1 MKSKVVHIVL
11 NTFVQDSRVMR
22 ECKSLAE
29 NGYDVT
35 VIAYWMEDLK
45 EDEFQ
50 DGYTIKRLR
59 LKTKSWTNNS
69 IVQVFKY
76 LEFLFK
82 SLLTINKIKPK
93 VCHGHDPSGLFV
105 AYFAK
110 VILNCHIIYDSHEL
124 WGHTSHMNNYN
135 KILYKIGGY
144 FEKLIINKT
153 DFVITVNN
161 SIGDLLKKHTGKESI
176 KIIRNI
182 PENNS
187 AKINLNR
194 NHLKLPN
201 SKFILIYIGS
211 LAKGRGVDQLIKCM
225 NHVRQDIGLAIVGG
239 EPKYHDE
246 YNRLIEGYSL
256 MGRVGILPA
265 VSPNEVISIC
275 SVADVGIHPIENTC
289 LNHFYCLP
297 NKLFQYIQAGIPVLC
312 SDFPEMRK
320 IVNGYKVGEVFDVE
334 DINNISNTINIFFED
349 MEKLMEYKNN
359 CIKASATLN
368 WNIEKI
374 KLLDIYSQLLSTSN

>member
-1 MKSKVVHIVL
+1 MKSKVVHTVL

-29 NGYDVT
+29 KGYDVT
-35 VIAYWMEDLK
+35 VIAYWTEDLK

-110 VILNCHIIYDSHEL
+110 VIWNCHIIYDSHEL
-124 WGHTSHMNNYN
+124 WGHTSHMENYN
-135 KILYKIGGY
+135 KILYKIGGIL
-144 FEKLIINKT
+144 EKLIINKI
-153 DFVITVNN
+153 DFVITVNH
-161 SIGDLLKKHTGKESI
+161 SIGDLLKKNTGKENVE
-176 KIIRNI
+176 IIRNI
-182 PENNS
+182 SENNS
-187 AKINLNR
+187 TKNNLNR
-194 NHLKLPN
+194 THLKLPN

-211 LAKGRGVDQLIKCM
+211 LAQGRGVGQLIKCM
-225 NHVRQDIGLAIVGG
+225 KNVRQDIGLVIVGG
-239 EPKYHDE
+239 EPEYHDE
-246 YNRLIEGYSL
+246 YNRLIEGCSL
-256 MGRVGILPA
+256 MGRVGLLPA

-320 IVNGYKVGEVFDVE
+320 IVNDYKVGEVFAVE

-349 MEKLMEYKNN
+349 MGKLMEYKNN

>member
-11 NTFVQDSRVMR
+11 NAFVQDSRVMR

-29 NGYDVT
+29 KGYEVT

-76 LEFLFK
+76 FEFLLK

-110 VILNCHIIYDSHEL
+110 AILNCNIIYDSHEL
-124 WGHTSHMNNYN
+124 WGHTSHMKNYN

-144 FEKLIINKT
+144 FEKLIINKA
-153 DFVITVNN
+153 DFIITVNN
-161 SIGDLLKKHTGKESI
+161 SIGNLLKKHTGKDSI

-182 PENNS
+182 SEDNP

-211 LAKGRGVDQLIKCM
+211 LAKGRGVGQLIKCM
-225 NHVRQDIGLAIVGG
+225 NHVRQDIGLVIVGG

-246 YNRLIEGYSL
+246 YNRLIESCSL
-256 MGRVGILPA
+256 IGRVGILPA
-265 VSPNEVISIC
+265 VSPNEVISLC

-289 LNHFYCLP
+289 LNHYYCLP

-320 IVNGYKVGEVFDVE
+320 IVDGYKVGEVFDVE
-334 DINNISNTINIFFED
+334 DINNISDTINILFKD
-349 MEKLMEYKNN
+349 MKKMMEYKNN
-359 CIKASATLN
+359 CIKASVTLN
-368 WNIEKI
+368 WNIEKL
-374 KLLDIYSQLLSTSN
+374 KLLDIYSQLLSNPN